1 MQHEPGL
8 AAEQPRR
15 IGAQRQIGSDP
26 LLGVTIRARLC
37 VAFGPAALHYL
48 RLPPGQGC
56 PGGQSLPRTRRLH
69 HPDRRGR
76 SAASSSSV
84 LTTIGCVDS
93 AGARW
98 SGGAWSFPTF
108 IGAGSRT
115 VQRRRGTSVSRVSE
129 GREGGAG
136 GAASTWGGSAPCP
149 TA

>member
-1 MQHEPGL
+1 EPGL

-56 PGGQSLPRTRRLH
+56 PGGQSLPSTRRLH

-76 SAASSSSV
+76 SAFSVSAV
-84 LTTIGCVDS
+84 LTTTGCGCSVVGS
-93 AGARW
+93 RW
-98 SGGAWSFPTF
+98 SGAACSLAML

-115 VQRRRGTSVSRVSE
+115 VERRRGASVSRVS
-129 GREGGAG
+129 
-136 GAASTWGGSAPCP
+136 
-149 TA
+149 